1 MKLLLDTNI
10 LLLAASDELPK
21 LAEEYVLDESN
32 ELYYSAV
39 SIWEIV
45 IKRALNRSD
54 FDADPNLM
62 HTALL
67 ENGYTQLPIE
77 ARHTLLTGALP
88 MIHKDP
94 FDRILVAQSISEGI
108 SLLTT
113 DEILTK
119 YPAPVILV
127 KK

>member
-10 LLLAASDELPK
+10 LLLAASDKLPQS
-21 LAEEYVLDESN
+21 AEECILDELN
-32 ELYYSAV
+32 ELYYSAA

-54 FDADPNLM
+54 FDADPHLM
-62 HTALL
+62 HTELL
-67 ENGYTQLPIE
+67 ENGYNQLPID
-77 ARHTLLTGALP
+77 ARHTLLTGSLP

-119 YPAPVILV
+119 YPAPGILIT
-127 KK
+127 K